1 MEYYPEVYT
10 SDDGTVPVI
19 DYKSEVGSDIEDI
32 GLVSDIYGANGIM
45 YSRIAVRWQLPR
57 DGKITNVVVN
67 YRNAK
72 AIPGNM

>member
-1 MEYYPEVYT
+1 MN
-10 SDDGTVPVI
+10 GTVPTI

-32 GLVSDIYGANGIM
+32 GLVSDVYGANGIM

-72 AIPGNM
+72 SDTWNM